1 MALLTREQLS
11 AMGFANI
18 GDPVFISDKASFY
31 GCSRISIGSHVR
43 IDDFAVLSA
52 GEGGIELGS
61 YIHIAVYSSFIGAG
75 KISLAD
81 YCNISSRVSI
91 YSSSDDY
98 SGATMT
104 NPMVPEQYKAV
115 QHAPVTLAKHVIV
128 GCGSVI
134 LPGVT
139 MHEGAAAGA
148 LTLVNQDVAEFVIVA
163 GTPCTIIKTRSRD
176 LLALEA
182 EFQKDHLQ
190 AACVAKT

>member
-11 AMGFANI
+11 AMGFVSI
-18 GDPVFISDKASFY
+18 GESVFISDKASFY
-31 GCSRISIGSHVR
+31 GCSRITIGNHVR

-52 GEGGIELGS
+52 GEGGIELGN
-61 YIHIAVYSSFIGAG
+61 YIHIAVYSSLIGAG

-104 NPMVPEQYKAV
+104 NPMVPDQYKAV
-115 QHAPVTLAKHVIV
+115 QHAPVTLEKHVIV

-139 MHEGAAAGA
+139 MFEGAAAGA
-148 LTLVNQDVAEFVIVA
+148 LSLVNRDCKSFSVYA
-163 GTPCTIIKTRSRD
+163 GQPARLIKARKID
-176 LLALEA
+176 LIALAQHFECDGDY
-182 EFQKDHLQ
+182 K
-190 AACVAKT
+190 